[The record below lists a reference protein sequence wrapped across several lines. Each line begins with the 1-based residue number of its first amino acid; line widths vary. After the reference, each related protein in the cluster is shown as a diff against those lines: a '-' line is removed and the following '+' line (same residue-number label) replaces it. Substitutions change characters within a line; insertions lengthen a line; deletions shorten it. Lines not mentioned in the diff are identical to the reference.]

1 MQKCVVHMHKYSKIW
16 IWDDIQS
23 LQSELTNQVQK
34 CWCSLSI
41 ITEYWAQLY
50 SPRQIECLNM
60 QRQRSPLYPNEQ
72 DSARL
77 QTTVTRITALH
88 SLNAWK
94 LTGQDQHRVYKT
106 NLNPK
111 TTKFKFHPTQMQ

>member
-23 LQSELTNQVQK
+23 LQSELTNQAQK

-50 SPRQIECLNM
+50 SPRQIESLNM
-60 QRQRSPLYPNEQ
+60 QRQRPPLYPNEQ
-72 DSARL
+72 ESASL
-77 QTTVTRITALH
+77 QTTVTRRTALH

-94 LTGQDQHRVYKT
+94 LTGQDQQTVYKT

-111 TTKFKFHPTQMQ
+111 STKFKFDPTQMQ